1 MQPGPT
7 ALSPAADADRS
18 ASQEVLVARARPRW
32 RRFAALGLAAY
43 LAALL
48 ADLPARVVL
57 DWGPRWQIAG
67 TVWSGEGVL
76 DGAYRL
82 TWRWAPLRSLAA
94 FAYAADVQLTG
105 SGTDIAASAIAGP
118 RRLRL
123 DGVSGRGDGALL
135 AALAPGLPFACDAPL
150 EIDLP
155 RLVLA
160 GADSAAVGEIRS
172 GSGSCGAAGAPGTS
186 ALPPLLLSARAA
198 PRGGTVAELAP
209 VGQARL
215 RLIEGSVLGGRLT
228 VRTTPLGAATLP
240 FARGFAIDRAL

>member
-1 MQPGPT
+1 MQPGLT
-7 ALSPAADADRS
+7 ATIAAADADRA
-18 ASQEVLVARARPRW
+18 ASQDTPVTRRRPRW

-43 LAALL
+43 LVALV
-48 ADLPARVVL
+48 AGLPARMVL

-67 TVWSGEGVL
+67 TVWSGDAVL

-105 SGTDIAASAIAGP
+105 NGTDIAASAIAAP
-118 RRLRL
+118 HRLRL

-160 GADSAAVGEIRS
+160 GADSAAVGEVRS
-172 GSGSCGAAGAPGTS
+172 GSGSCGATGAAETN

-198 PRGGTVAELAP
+198 PHGGTVAELAP

-215 RLIEGSVLGGRLT
+215 RLIEGSVLDGHLT
-228 VRTTPLGAATLP
+228 ARTTPLGAGVLP